1 MLTTKFKV
9 SVELYSGC
17 TQFSQVCTRRLLL
30 TLNYAT
36 QERCTALRNLP
47 RLPYVDL
54 QLVLEEF
61 PEDVQQRLENLAK
74 LETME
79 LNEDRDYVLTVC
91 LIALFGW

>member
-1 MLTTKFKV
+1 M
-9 SVELYSGC
+9 
-17 TQFSQVCTRRLLL
+17 
-30 TLNYAT
+30 
-36 QERCTALRNLP
+36 
-47 RLPYVDL
+47 DL